1 MVSTTSAPRRIA
13 LAGGLAA
20 AVVGAPLVVGLQAAV
35 SGPAMPLASC
45 PQNEVLDPM
54 SGACKPVTDK
64 TPTTLNPIEPGGQQL
79 QPGSI
84 TSSRAGDV
92 GSLPEVN
99 GIPCNGD
106 NSDLCIG
113 LNEQNNSLPKVSP

>member
-1 MVSTTSAPRRIA
+1 MVSTHSAVRRIG

-20 AVVGAPLVVGLQAAV
+20 AVVGAPLLVGFQAAV
-35 SGPAMPLASC
+35 SEPEMPLASC
-45 PQNEVLDPM
+45 PENEVLDPTT
-54 SGACKPVTDK
+54 GACKPVTDK
-64 TPTTLNPIEPGGQQL
+64 SPATLNPIEPGGQQL
-79 QPGSI
+79 QTGSI

-99 GIPCNGD
+99 GIPCNGA

-113 LNEQNNSLPKVSP
+113 LNEQNNSMPKVTP

>member
-1 MVSTTSAPRRIA
+1 MVSTNSALRRIA

-20 AVVGAPLVVGLQAAV
+20 VVVGAPLVVGLQAAV
-35 SGPAMPLASC
+35 SGPAIPLASC
-45 PQNEVLDPM
+45 PENEVLDPTT
-54 SGACKPVTDK
+54 GTCKPVTDK

-99 GIPCNGD
+99 GIPCNGA

-113 LNEQNNSLPKVSP
+113 LNEQNNSMPKVSP

>member
-1 MVSTTSAPRRIA
+1 MVSTHSAVRRIG

-20 AVVGAPLVVGLQAAV
+20 AVVGAPLLVGFQVAV
-35 SGPAMPLASC
+35 SEPEMPLASC
-45 PQNEVLDPM
+45 PENEVLDPTT
-54 SGACKPVTDK
+54 GACKPVTDK
-64 TPTTLNPIEPGGQQL
+64 SPATLNPIEPGGQQL
-79 QPGSI
+79 QTGSI

-99 GIPCNGD
+99 GIPCNGA

-113 LNEQNNSLPKVSP
+113 LNEQNNSMPKVTP

>member
-1 MVSTTSAPRRIA
+1 MVSTKSASRRIA

-20 AVVGAPLVVGLQAAV
+20 AVLGAPIIVSLQATD
-35 SGPAMPLASC
+35 SGPATPLASC
-45 PQNEVLDPM
+45 PENEVLDPT
-54 SGACKPVTDK
+54 SGACKPVTDA
-64 TPTTLNPIEPGGQQL
+64 TPKTLNPIEPGGQQL

-84 TSSRAGDV
+84 TSSRPGDV

-99 GIPCNGD
+99 GIPCNGA

-113 LNEQNNSLPKVSP
+113 LNEQNNSMPKVTP